1 MFFCVNS
8 GISGV
13 LTLVN
18 RCMFMFVEIQFESL
32 KGQACLINSPW
43 RAANTG
49 CETLNMHHLILN
61 IFEIST
67 LMIKVRERE
76 RERPHPDYHCYS
88 WHWHLTESVIHE
100 KDPVMA
106 WGLKR
111 SHRHWVYTWP
121 DPEPGVCIIMGS
133 SLNVNSN
140 ILDQKFIQYQGL
152 VMRESSFYEY
162 FRADSSLRE
171 TPAFGHNLDPWI

>member
-1 MFFCVNS
+1 MHVYVCGNS
-8 GISGV
+8 IWILERPS
-13 LTLVN
+13 L
-18 RCMFMFVEIQFESL
+18 FDQFSMKSCQHWLWDSQHASSHFEYFWDFN
-32 KGQACLINSPW
+32 INDQS
-43 RAANTG
+43 
-49 CETLNMHHLILN
+49 
-61 IFEIST
+61 
-67 LMIKVRERE
+67 K